1 MSARAVELEIRTFIA
16 DNFLLG
22 QDADVPADVSL
33 TREGVIDSVGVV
45 ELMQFLETRYNIVI
59 ADEEA
64 VPENLDTVA
73 SIVRYLEAKGATG
86 PRPQAS
92 VEPGDVHGVA
102 RR

>member
-1 MSARAVELEIRTFIA
+1 MSAREVELEIRTFIT

-22 QDADVPADVSL
+22 QEAEVRDDISL

-64 VPENLDTVA
+64 VPENLDSIR
-73 SIVRYLEAKGATG
+73 SIVRYLETKGGTS
-86 PRPQAS
+86 PSDAS

>member
-1 MSARAVELEIRTFIA
+1 VSTRAVELEIRGFIA

-22 QDADVPADVSL
+22 QDAEVRDDASL

-64 VPENLDTVA
+64 VPENLDSIG
-73 SIVRYLEAKGATG
+73 SIVRYLDAKGVTAVPSDPG
-86 PRPQAS
+86 I
-92 VEPGDVHGVA
+92 EPGDIHGVA